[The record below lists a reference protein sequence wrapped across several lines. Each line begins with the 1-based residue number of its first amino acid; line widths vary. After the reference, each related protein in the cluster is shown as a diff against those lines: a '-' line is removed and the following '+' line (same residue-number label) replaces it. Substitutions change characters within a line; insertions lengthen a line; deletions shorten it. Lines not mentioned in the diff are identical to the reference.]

1 MFCLMLRALFL
12 KVVFSD
18 VVMMDS
24 SKLRYEE
31 IRVMWLN
38 VQHP

>member
-12 KVVFSD
+12 KVVFSG

-24 SKLRYEE
+24 SKLRYE